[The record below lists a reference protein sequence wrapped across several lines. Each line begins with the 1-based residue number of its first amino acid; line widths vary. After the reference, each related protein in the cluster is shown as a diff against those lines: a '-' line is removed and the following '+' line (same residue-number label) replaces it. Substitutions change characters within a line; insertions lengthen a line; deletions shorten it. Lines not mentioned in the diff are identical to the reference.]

1 MGGCEPPCGCW
12 DLNSWP
18 SEEQSVLLPA
28 EPSHQPLFL
37 AFLSLHL
44 WSFPLV
50 WKDLTRDDWL
60 VNLTSSRMQTSGSS
74 CEELPWLDYL
84 KQEDPCQMRVAP
96 SRGHPHK
103 RMWKKNTL
111 VFARLPS
118 VLLASPSI
126 LLLLHHFFLSF
137 LSSFFFF
144 SFPFFFFFF
153 FFFFF

>member
-103 RMWKKNTL
+103 RMWKKKT
-111 VFARLPS
+111 F
-118 VLLASPSI
+118 LLAHTYLYFLWVQHSPLISEPT
-126 LLLLHHFFLSF
+126 SF
-137 LSSFFFF
+137 DYCHRKCWYF
-144 SFPFFFFFF
+144 SRSPVPD
-153 FFFFF
+153 